1 MQLLLEKEEVLEVGK
16 HQRDAQI
23 VCHAGRCWVT
33 ISGDSRDYVLHS
45 GNTMMVSGSG
55 SVCIAALGDARV
67 QVITESRLPSWLE
80 KLTSGRFWGLKKR
93 ALLQ

>member
-1 MQLLLEKEEVLEVGK
+1 MQLLLERDEVFEVGK
-16 HQRDAQI
+16 HQRGTQI

-45 GNTMMVSGSG
+45 GNKMMVSSSGSG
-55 SVCIAALGDARV
+55 CIAALGGTSV
-67 QVITESRLPSWLE
+67 QFISEKRLPSWLE
-80 KLTSGRFWGLKKR
+80 KLTSGRFWSLKKR